1 MFRSSAKLLVV
12 SAFKFLHQDKSIIL
26 IISSVVETE
35 FNKPRVLKQ
44 LQARGT
50 ETQKKVTRKLS
61 RSIYMCVNIR
71 YLYTYIDERRACIVV
86 TKINSS

>member
-1 MFRSSAKLLVV
+1 MLNDLLYQLLN
-12 SAFKFLHQDKSIIL
+12 FYIKTNQLIR